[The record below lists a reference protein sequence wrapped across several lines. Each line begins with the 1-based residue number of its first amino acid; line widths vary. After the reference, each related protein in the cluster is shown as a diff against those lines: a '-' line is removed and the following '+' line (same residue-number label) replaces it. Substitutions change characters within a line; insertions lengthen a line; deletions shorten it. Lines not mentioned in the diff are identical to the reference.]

1 MERGKT
7 AEWMTYQ
14 PLDIR
19 AVLVCM
25 GSPKDMRSKGCLRR
39 YILTHSRATC
49 SGSNV
54 SDVRTKVEGR
64 IAYMRHFTSFSYST
78 LSLRAVFPV
87 EITTLSLLW
96 QGLNLVFPRKRNNNY
111 NMKIFP
117 TPPPHF
123 FLTSVSWSI
132 VDHRKK
138 QAVRKNSYIYT
149 V

>member
-1 MERGKT
+1 MEKGKT

-19 AVLVCM
+19 AALVCM
-25 GSPKDMRSKGCLRR
+25 GSPKNMRWKGCLRRR

-64 IAYMRHFTSFSYST
+64 IVYVRHFTSFSYST

-117 TPPPHF
+117 TPPPPL
-123 FLTSVSWSI
+123 FLDLCFLI
-132 VDHRKK
+132 
-138 QAVRKNSYIYT
+138 NSRS
-149 V
+149 

>member
-1 MERGKT
+1 MEKGKT

-19 AVLVCM
+19 AALVCM
-25 GSPKDMRSKGCLRR
+25 GSPKDMRWKGCLRRR
-39 YILTHSRATC
+39 YILTHSHATC

-64 IAYMRHFTSFSYST
+64 IAYVRHFTSFSYST

-117 TPPPHF
+117 NPPPPL
-123 FLTSVSWSI
+123 FLDLCFLI
-132 VDHRKK
+132 
-138 QAVRKNSYIYT
+138 NSRS
-149 V
+149 